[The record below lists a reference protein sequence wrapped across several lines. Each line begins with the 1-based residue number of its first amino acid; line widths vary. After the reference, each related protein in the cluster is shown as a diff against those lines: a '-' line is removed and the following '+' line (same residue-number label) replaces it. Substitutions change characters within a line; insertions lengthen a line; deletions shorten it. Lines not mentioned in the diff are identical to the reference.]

1 MNRNNTITFIIFIL
15 LILFFPLLTE
25 GSYNLSVAIFAGIN
39 ALLALGLCILMGY
52 AGQISL
58 GQAGFYGIG
67 AYISAILSLKFGLPV
82 ILSVVVASGVAAIAA
97 TILAV
102 PALRLKGHYLA
113 VATLGFGEIIHIILN
128 EFGPGGP
135 SGFGD
140 IPRFNIFGYVFDSSI
155 SFFYLTWG
163 FVALIMLF
171 SINLINSRIGRA
183 LRAMHD
189 SEVACRAMGLDIVS
203 LKIKVFVLGAVYAS
217 IAGSL
222 YAHYV
227 TFLSPS
233 TFTLFHS
240 VLIVMMAVIGGIN
253 NLWGGILGA
262 IIITVLPEL
271 LRQFEEF
278 DVLVYGLILTLCLL
292 FFRKGLVPIIAE
304 KLKKI
309 RTIAVANDQRNT

>member
-1 MNRNNTITFIIFIL
+1 MSKNNTITYGVFVL
-15 LILFFPLLTE
+15 LILLFPLLT
-25 GSYNLSVAIFAGIN
+25 SSPYNLTIAIFSGIN
-39 ALLALGLCILMGY
+39 ALLAIGLSILMGY

-67 AYISAILSLKFGLPV
+67 AYISAILCIKFNIPV
-82 ILSVVVASGVAAIAA
+82 IFSLIFAALVATIAA
-97 TILAV
+97 VILAV

-140 IPRFNIFGYVFDSSI
+140 IPRFSVLGYTFESPL

-163 FVALIMLF
+163 IVAIVLLF
-171 SINLINSRIGRA
+171 SLNLINSRIGRA

-189 SEVACRAMGLDIVS
+189 SEIASKAMGLDLTS
-203 LKIKVFVLGAVYAS
+203 LKIKVFVLSAIYAS

-253 NLWGGILGA
+253 NLWGS
-262 IIITVLPEL
+262 II
-271 LRQFEEF
+271 
-278 DVLVYGLILTLCLL
+278 
-292 FFRKGLVPIIAE
+292 
-304 KLKKI
+304 
-309 RTIAVANDQRNT
+309 

>member
-1 MNRNNTITFIIFIL
+1 MNKNNTIAFIILIL
-15 LILFFPLLTE
+15 LILLFPIFSPS
-25 GSYNLSVAIFAGIN
+25 SYNLSVAIFAGVN
-39 ALLALGLCILMGY
+39 ALVAIGICILMGY
-52 AGQISL
+52 AGQVSL

-67 AYISAILSLKFGLPV
+67 AYVSAILSLKLGMPV
-82 ILSVVVASGVAAIAA
+82 ILSLLFASGVAAIAA
-97 TILAV
+97 MILAV

-140 IPRFNIFGYVFDSSI
+140 IPRFNIFGYIFDSAT

-163 FVALIMLF
+163 FVSLILLF
-171 SINLINSRIGRA
+171 SINLINSRTGRA

-189 SEVACRAMGLDIVS
+189 SEVACKAMGLDIVS
-203 LKIKVFVLGAVYAS
+203 LKIKVFVLSAIFAS

-222 YAHYV
+222 YAHFV
-227 TFLSPS
+227 TFISPS

-240 VLIVMMAVIGGIN
+240 VLIVMMAVVGGIN
-253 NLWGGILGA
+253 NLWGGIVGA

-271 LRQFEEF
+271 LRKFEEF
-278 DVLVYGLILTLCLL
+278 DVLVYGLILTLSLL
-292 FFRKGLVPIIAE
+292 FFRKGLVPILVDKFK
-304 KLKKI
+304 KLK
-309 RTIAVANDQRNT
+309 A

>member
-1 MNRNNTITFIIFIL
+1 MNQNNTITFLIFIL
-15 LILFFPLLTE
+15 LILFFPLFTAS
-25 GSYNLSVAIFAGIN
+25 SYNLSVAIFAGIN
-39 ALLALGLCILMGY
+39 ALLAIGLCILMGY

-82 ILSVVVASGVAAIAA
+82 IVSLVAASAVAA
-97 TILAV
+97 VAAMILAV

-113 VATLGFGEIIHIILN
+113 VATLGFGEIIHILLN

-140 IPRFNIFGYVFDSSI
+140 IPRFDILGYVFDSSA

-171 SINLINSRIGRA
+171 SINLINSRTGRA

-189 SEVACRAMGLDIVS
+189 SEVACKAMGLDIVS
-203 LKIKVFVLGAVYAS
+203 LKIKVFVLSAVYAS

-222 YAHYV
+222 YVHYI
-227 TFLSPS
+227 TFVSPS

-278 DVLVYGLILTLCLL
+278 DVLVYGLILTLSLL

-304 KLKKI
+304 KLKKLRAI
-309 RTIAVANDQRNT
+309 TVADNQRNT

>member
-1 MNRNNTITFIIFIL
+1 MNKNDTIAFIAFISL
-15 LILFFPLLTE
+15 IILFPILSPS
-25 GSYNLSVAIFAGIN
+25 SYNLSVAIFAGIN
-39 ALLALGLCILMGY
+39 ALLAIGLCILMGY

-67 AYISAILSLKFGLPV
+67 AYVSAILSLKFGLPV
-82 ILSVVVASGVAAIAA
+82 IVSLLLASGVATIAA
-97 TILAV
+97 VILAV

-140 IPRFNIFGYVFDSSI
+140 IPRFNILGYTFDSSTN
-155 SFFYLTWG
+155 FFYLTWG
-163 FVALIMLF
+163 FVSLILLF
-171 SINLINSRIGRA
+171 SINLINSRTGRA

-189 SEVACRAMGLDIVS
+189 SEVACKAMGLDIVS
-203 LKIKVFVLGAVYAS
+203 LKIKVFILSAIFAS

-227 TFLSPS
+227 TFVSPS

-240 VLIVMMAVIGGIN
+240 VIIVMMAVLGGIN
-253 NLWGGILGA
+253 NLWGGIVGA
-262 IIITVLPEL
+262 IIITVLPEF
-271 LRQFEEF
+271 LRKFKEF

-292 FFRKGLVPIIAE
+292 FFRKGLVPLLVDKIK
-304 KLKKI
+304 KL
-309 RTIAVANDQRNT
+309 RA